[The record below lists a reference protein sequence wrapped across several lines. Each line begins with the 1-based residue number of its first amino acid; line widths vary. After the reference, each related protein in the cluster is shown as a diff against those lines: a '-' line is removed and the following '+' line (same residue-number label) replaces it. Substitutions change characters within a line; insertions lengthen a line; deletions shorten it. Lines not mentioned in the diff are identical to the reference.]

1 MGTINRKELAR
12 KISED
17 TGFFLQDVE
26 YILEKEEDAIEEY
39 LKEGYTKIKL
49 GKMLQIDVFTRPTKR
64 AWDGIR
70 KEYYELKPRLGIKAK
85 VLRKA
90 KTIIDE
96 KNKE

>member
-1 MGTINRKELAR
+1 MGTINRKDLAR

-90 KTIIDE
+90 KIIIDE

>member
-1 MGTINRKELAR
+1 MP
-12 KISED
+12 
-17 TGFFLQDVE
+17 
-26 YILEKEEDAIEEY
+26 EKEEDAIEEY

-90 KTIIDE
+90 KIIIDE

>member
-1 MGTINRKELAR
+1 MGTINRKDLAR